1 MELTE
6 KEIEEL
12 YKFTRKHYVIHY
24 DLQTELV
31 DHLANDI
38 ETIWLEKPNLSFR
51 EARDISFKKFG
62 VFGFSDVVS
71 QKEKQMTKKYWRILW
86 RFVKEWFDIPKII
99 GTAAIFSLFFF
110 LLQIRVGPIILV
122 TAFII
127 FCLSSIVFEI
137 IIKYKV
143 RSRKKKEQKIFLLE
157 EMIHQTKG
165 GLIFVYLIN
174 IWNALNFLDIDFFSL
189 SVYWIGLVSFLLTL
203 LLISFYVT
211 HFTIPNKAEELLEE
225 VYPEYKLQKNL

>member
-110 LLQIRVGPIILV
+110 LLQIRAGSIILV

-189 SVYWIGLVSFLLTL
+189 SVYWIGLISFLLTL
-203 LLISFYVT
+203 LSISFYVI
-211 HFTIPNKAEELLEE
+211 HFTIPEKAEELLEE
-225 VYPEYKLQKNL
+225 AYPEYKLQKNL